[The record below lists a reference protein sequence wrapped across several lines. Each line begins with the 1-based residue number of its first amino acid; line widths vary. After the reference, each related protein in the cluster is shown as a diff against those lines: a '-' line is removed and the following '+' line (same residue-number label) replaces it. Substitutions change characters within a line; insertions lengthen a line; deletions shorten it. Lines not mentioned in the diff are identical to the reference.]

1 MISRPPGT
9 PLPCPFC
16 GGTALRTYGG
26 GAFTGCR
33 GCGADGP
40 QRVYGPDRDWSTR
53 HPGPLTSHGYRPER
67 GDPLTW
73 AAEQIEEAATTIRE
87 LRNDV
92 ATAAALN
99 ATLLDALRTCGE
111 VFSVRRWILE
121 RIFGKG

>member
-1 MISRPPGT
+1 MSSRLPGT

-16 GGTALRTYGG
+16 GGEEASI
-26 GAFTGCR
+26 GAGDFMQCPN
-33 GCGADGP
+33 CLADGP
-40 QRVYGPDRDWSTR
+40 FDQHRAGINWNTR
-53 HPGPLTSHGYRPER
+53 HPGPLTLHGYRPEH
-67 GDPLTW
+67 GDPLAW

-92 ATAAALN
+92 GALTAAN